1 MTLPVPTGG
10 KSTGTTLD
18 AGAIAA
24 LLPHGAGLSLL
35 DAVTAW
41 DARTLHAIS
50 RRHVRAGH
58 PLRRSCATGEGPPGT
73 EAGTEA
79 AGTAPA
85 ALAAVTLIEYA
96 AQAAAVHIGL
106 LAAPGAAP
114 RGGVLALVRDVRLG
128 RDVPLFRDMP
138 LVRDAPLVR
147 DIRVGRDEEL
157 PVATITSVDGDL
169 SVDVI
174 RRGELGGGLV
184 YEFTV
189 ALAGAMLAAGKLGIV
204 LRGGAA

>member
-1 MTLPVPTGG
+1 MTLPVPMGG
-10 KSTGTTLD
+10 TGTTLD

-58 PLRRSCATGEGPPGT
+58 PLRRSCATGEGLPGT
-73 EAGTEA
+73 EDAGTEDA
-79 AGTAPA
+79 RTEDAGTAPA

-128 RDVPLFRDMP
+128 RDVPLFRDMQ
-138 LVRDAPLVR
+138 LLRDMRL
-147 DIRVGRDEEL
+147 GRDEEL

>member
-1 MTLPVPTGG
+1 MTLPVPMGG
-10 KSTGTTLD
+10 TGTTLD
-18 AGAIAA
+18 ADAIAA

-50 RRHVRAGH
+50 RRHLRAGH

-73 EAGTEA
+73 EAGTED

-128 RDVPLFRDMP
+128 RDVPLFRDMQ
-138 LVRDAPLVR
+138 LLRDMRL
-147 DIRVGRDEEL
+147 GRDEEL

>member
-1 MTLPVPTGG
+1 M
-10 KSTGTTLD
+10 GTTLD

-128 RDVPLFRDMP
+128 RDVPLVRDMRP
-138 LVRDAPLVR
+138 F
-147 DIRVGRDEEL
+147 RDEEL